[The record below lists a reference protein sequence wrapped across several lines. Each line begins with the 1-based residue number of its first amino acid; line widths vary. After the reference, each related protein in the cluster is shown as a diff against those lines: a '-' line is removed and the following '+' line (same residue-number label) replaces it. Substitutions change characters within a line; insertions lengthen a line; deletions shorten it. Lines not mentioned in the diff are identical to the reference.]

1 MASYTEYFYEY
12 IENGNDMPSIFDGV
26 PSLNGTTFKEIF
38 AKHFNVYEIG
48 LETETLFK
56 DRLQAKANIVIP
68 FYVDK
73 ISKLAGVTNVFAGDR
88 QYSLAKEDKNS
99 SYINTPNIETLGND
113 NLTGVLKSNIVE
125 NHSESFT
132 PKGTNKIEMMQQ
144 YIELENIY
152 QKLLDEFNDLFL
164 FIW

>member
-1 MASYTEYFYEY
+1 M
-12 IENGNDMPSIFDGV
+12 
-26 PSLNGTTFKEIF
+26 
-38 AKHFNVYEIG
+38 
-48 LETETLFK
+48 
-56 DRLQAKANIVIP
+56 
-68 FYVDK
+68 
-73 ISKLAGVTNVFAGDR
+73 FAGDR

-113 NLTGVLKSNIVE
+113 NLTGVLKTNIVE